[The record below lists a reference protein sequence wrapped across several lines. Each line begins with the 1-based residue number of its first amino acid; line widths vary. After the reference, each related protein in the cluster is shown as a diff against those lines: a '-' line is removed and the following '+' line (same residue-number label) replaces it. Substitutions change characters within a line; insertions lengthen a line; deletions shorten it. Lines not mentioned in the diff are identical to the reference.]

1 MFFIMERRVGGS
13 KKKDGAGVRGSQ
25 KLVPRRTVRTKY
37 SAQDCD
43 SVYAGV
49 NDFDPRVHLHI

>member
-1 MFFIMERRVGGS
+1 MEQCAGGS
-13 KKKDGAGVRGSQ
+13 KKKDGAGVRGGQ
-25 KLVPRRTVRTKY
+25 KLGLRRTVRTEY

-49 NDFDPRVHLHI
+49 KDFDPRVHLHI

>member
-1 MFFIMERRVGGS
+1 MIQCAGDS
-13 KKKDGAGVRGSQ
+13 KKKDGAGVRGGQ
-25 KLVPRRTVRTKY
+25 KLGPPRTVRTEY

-49 NDFDPRVHLHI
+49 KDFDPRVHCLCS

>member
-1 MFFIMERRVGGS
+1 MERCAGGS
-13 KKKDGAGVRGSQ
+13 KKKDGAGVRGGQ
-25 KLVPRRTVRTKY
+25 KLGLRRTVRTEY

-49 NDFDPRVHLHI
+49 KDFDPRVHLHI